1 MDIVASRVH
10 WCGVGNYHG
19 HGLQYVFQP
28 QRLPNSSFAHRK
40 FIGSVF
46 LFIRSAAPTAAALG
60 ATNGLSQTMA
70 SFMRTIGP
78 ACATSLYALSQE
90 HQLLD
95 GSLVYV
101 VLVLIAAVTLST
113 SFLLPQM

>member
-1 MDIVASRVH
+1 
-10 WCGVGNYHG
+10 
-19 HGLQYVFQP
+19 
-28 QRLPNSSFAHRK
+28 
-40 FIGSVF
+40 
-46 LFIRSAAPTAAALG
+46 
-60 ATNGLSQTMA
+60 MA